1 MTNMGRKIGYVM
13 TAATKRKISETRK
26 RRGHKPDE
34 KYMFK
39 KGCVPWNKGKTK
51 ETDIRLAE
59 TGRKI
64 GKALLGKPSWRKG
77 KPLTE
82 EHKRK
87 ISESLNGKK
96 LSEEHRK
103 KLSESHKGQIPW
115 MKGKHHSEE
124 TKKKISMANKGKNR
138 SDEFRKRVSKTLM
151 GCTRSK
157 ETKEKMRHTRL
168 NRRFKQKDTS
178 IERALQEELNKNNLI
193 YEKHISVCEICQP
206 DLVFPLEKVAVFADG
221 DYWHSKEFKDGLV
234 WRRDRNQDK
243 TLRENG
249 WTVFR
254 FWGHEI
260 KADVSK
266 CVDDIMGVL

>member
-1 MTNMGRKIGYVM
+1 MGRKVGYVV

-26 RRGHKPDE
+26 RLGYRPKEEH
-34 KYMFK
+34 MFK
-39 KGCVPWNKGKTK
+39 KGSIPWNKGKTK
-51 ETDIRLAE
+51 ETDPRIAE

-64 GKALLGKPSWRKG
+64 GQALTGKPSWRKG

-87 ISESLNGKK
+87 ISESLNGRN

-115 MKGKHHSEE
+115 IKGKHHSEE
-124 TKKKISMANKGKNR
+124 TKKKISIANKGKKR
-138 SDEFRKRVSKTLM
+138 SDEFRKRVSETLM

-157 ETKEKMRHTRL
+157 ETKEKIRRARL
-168 NRRFKQKDTS
+168 NRRFNQKDTS
-178 IERALQEELNKNNLI
+178 IEILLQEELNKNNLV
-193 YEKHISVCEICQP
+193 YEKHIPVCGICQP
-206 DLVFPLEKVAVFADG
+206 DIVFPLEKVAVFADG
-221 DYWHSKEFKDGLV
+221 DYWHSREFKDGLV

-243 TLRENG
+243 TLTENG
-249 WTVFR
+249 WMVLR

-260 KADVSK
+260 KNDVSS
-266 CVDDIMGVL
+266 CVDQIVEVL